1 MPVRTANPDRTHD
14 QEDIRMAP
22 KGKTPATIQKSRAEL
37 TDEQL
42 NAIDAAVG
50 QQVRMRR
57 ILLGMSQ
64 EAVSKLLGLTFQQ
77 LQKYEH
83 GTNRISGSR
92 LFQLS
97 LILHCPV
104 SFFFET
110 VDIDIPGGPDA
121 VQEAY
126 AAADAAD
133 EVPSDLMRKRKT
145 VELVR
150 AFYAIEDDKQR
161 TAALNLIKAI
171 GTSN

>member
-1 MPVRTANPDRTHD
+1 MRSKNGTTTTTEVYA
-14 QEDIRMAP
+14 
-22 KGKTPATIQKSRAEL
+22 GL

-42 NAIDAAVG
+42 NAIDRAVG
-50 QQVRMRR
+50 SQVRLRR
-57 ILLGMSQ
+57 ILLGLSQ
-64 EAVSKLLGLTFQQ
+64 EAVSKVLGLTFQQ

-110 VDIDIPGGPDA
+110 VEVEGGLVAAQRAHEA
-121 VQEAY
+121 V
-126 AAADAAD
+126 AAAD
-133 EVPSDLMRKRKT
+133 EIPSDLMRKRKT

-150 AFYAIEDDKQR
+150 AFYAIEHVNER
-161 TAALNLIKAI
+161 NAVLALLKTIAKAPA
-171 GTSN
+171 

>member
-1 MPVRTANPDRTHD
+1 MTRRGAAPEDTQRTRG
-14 QEDIRMAP
+14 Q
-22 KGKTPATIQKSRAEL
+22 L

-50 QQVRMRR
+50 GQVRMRR

-64 EAVSKLLGLTFQQ
+64 EAVSKSLGLTFQQ

-83 GTNRISGSR
+83 GTNRVSGSR
-92 LFQLS
+92 LYQLS
-97 LILHCPV
+97 LILHAPV

-110 VDIDIPGGPDA
+110 VDVEGGPEA
-121 VQEAY
+121 AQEAY

-133 EVPSDLMRKRKT
+133 EVPSDLMKKRKT

-150 AFYAIEDDKQR
+150 AFYAIDDEKQR
-161 TAALNLIKAI
+161 AAALNLIKAVS
-171 GTSN
+171 THR

>member
-1 MPVRTANPDRTHD
+1 MPMRTANPDHMHD
-14 QEDIRMAP
+14 QEDISMAA
-22 KGKTPATIQKSRAEL
+22 KGKTPATTQQTRGEL

-50 QQVRMRR
+50 GQVRMRR

-64 EAVSKLLGLTFQQ
+64 EAVSKMLGLTFQQ

-83 GTNRISGSR
+83 GTNRVSGSR
-92 LFQLS
+92 LYQLS

-110 VDIDIPGGPDA
+110 VDVEGGA
-121 VQEAY
+121 EAAQEAY

-133 EVPSDLMRKRKT
+133 QVPSDLMRKRKT

-150 AFYAIEDDKQR
+150 AFYAIDDEKQR
-161 TAALNLIKAI
+161 NAALSLIKAV
-171 GTSN
+171 SSSH

>member
-1 MPVRTANPDRTHD
+1 MARRGTA
-14 QEDIRMAP
+14 
-22 KGKTPATIQKSRAEL
+22 PASAQQTRGEL

-50 QQVRMRR
+50 GQVRMRR

-64 EAVSKLLGLTFQQ
+64 EAVSKSLGLTFQQ

-92 LFQLS
+92 LYQLS
-97 LILHCPV
+97 LILHAPV

-110 VDIDIPGGPDA
+110 VDVDSGPEA
-121 VQEAY
+121 AKEAY
-126 AAADAAD
+126 EAADAAD
-133 EVPSDLMRKRKT
+133 AVPSDLMRKRKT

-150 AFYAIEDDKQR
+150 SFYAIDDEKQR
-161 TAALNLIKAI
+161 NAALNLLKSVAK
-171 GTSN
+171 GPVSGR

>member
-1 MPVRTANPDRTHD
+1 
-14 QEDIRMAP
+14 MAR
-22 KGKTPATIQKSRAEL
+22 KAAAPAQQAHGRL
-37 TDEQL
+37 NDEQL
-42 NAIDAAVG
+42 NAIDRAVG
-50 QQVRMRR
+50 GQVRLRR

-92 LFQLS
+92 LYQLS

-104 SFFFET
+104 SYFFET
-110 VDIDIPGGPDA
+110 VDVEGGA
-121 VQEAY
+121 EAAQEAY

-133 EVPSDLMRKRKT
+133 HVPSDLMKKRKT

-150 AFYAIEDDKQR
+150 AFYAIDDEKQR
-161 TAALNLIKAI
+161 TAALNLIKAVS
-171 GTSN
+171 GRH

>member
-1 MPVRTANPDRTHD
+1 
-14 QEDIRMAP
+14 MAA
-22 KGKTPATIQKSRAEL
+22 KNRTPATSQQIRAEL

-42 NAIDAAVG
+42 NAIDRAVG
-50 QQVRMRR
+50 GQVRMRR

-83 GTNRISGSR
+83 GTNRVSGSR
-92 LFQLS
+92 LYQLS

-110 VDIDIPGGPDA
+110 VGIDLPGGADA

-133 EVPSDLMRKRKT
+133 EVPSDLMKKRKT

-150 AFYAIEDDKQR
+150 AFYAIEDEKQR
-161 TAALNLIKAI
+161 TAALN
-171 GTSN
+171 

>member
-1 MPVRTANPDRTHD
+1 
-14 QEDIRMAP
+14 MAR
-22 KGKTPATIQKSRAEL
+22 KAAAPAQQAHGQLS
-37 TDEQL
+37 DEQL
-42 NAIDAAVG
+42 NAIDVAVG
-50 QQVRMRR
+50 GQVRMRR

-92 LFQLS
+92 LYQLS

-110 VDIDIPGGPDA
+110 VDVEGCA
-121 VQEAY
+121 EASQEAY

-161 TAALNLIKAI
+161 NAALNLIKTVAKA
-171 GTSN
+171 N

>member
-1 MPVRTANPDRTHD
+1 
-14 QEDIRMAP
+14 MAR
-22 KGKTPATIQKSRAEL
+22 KAVAPAQQAHGQL
-37 TDEQL
+37 NGEQL
-42 NAIDAAVG
+42 NTIDRAVG
-50 QQVRMRR
+50 GQVRLRR

-150 AFYAIEDDKQR
+150 AFYAIDDEKQR
-161 TAALNLIKAI
+161 TAALNLLKTLAKA
-171 GTSN
+171 N